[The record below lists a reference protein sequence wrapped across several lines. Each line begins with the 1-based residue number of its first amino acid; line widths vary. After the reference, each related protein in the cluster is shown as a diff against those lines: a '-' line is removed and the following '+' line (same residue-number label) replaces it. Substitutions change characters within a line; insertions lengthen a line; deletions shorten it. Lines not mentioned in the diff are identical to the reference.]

1 MIYIFG
7 DYELEPQR
15 YELRHR
21 GVVCNLEPQVLEL
34 LSYLARHGDRMVT
47 KQELFDHLW
56 PSQFVTDA
64 TLHQRLNAARKAVG
78 DNGRDQH
85 TIKTIR
91 GRGYRFIA
99 AVEARSAGRAPTA
112 LADSIG
118 HPLAARGSPLVVERE
133 AELAELHHRFA
144 LAQNGQRQVVL
155 ISGEAGIGKTAL
167 AEAFISRFEGETTPW
182 VGYGQ
187 CVPQY
192 GSGEAY
198 RPVLEALGRLCRQ
211 DGGASFL
218 SLLRQHA
225 PSWIAQMPTLLPPAE
240 RPPLEQAAHRATQS
254 RLLRELT
261 EALDIL
267 TAEQPLLLALEDL
280 HWCDESTLE
289 WLGYVARRR
298 DAARLFVLGTHRPV
312 EALAPAHPLRAM
324 AQELRLHGHGVALQL
339 GYLSEA
345 GVAAYLA
352 HRLATAAPPPGLA
365 RDLRQRTGGNP
376 LFLKAVVDELCRQDG
391 PKALDPLTMAIPAS
405 VRQFIAQQIDQL
417 SALDQACLEAASVA
431 GATFGV
437 EAAAAGM
444 EQPAE
449 VVEAQ
454 CDRLSRSG
462 QFLRASGVETW
473 PDGSLSARYAF
484 IHAMYRD
491 VLIDRISPGRRLRL
505 HRRIGVRKEAGYGS
519 QARDIAAELA
529 AHFQHSQDHERAVAY
544 LREAAQNALQRSAH
558 QEAILHLRAGL
569 NLIPALSAA
578 PAQQQHELAIHTTLG
593 PALIATQGYTS
604 PEVQR
609 TYSRAR
615 ELCAAM
621 GETAAYFPV
630 LWGLWVYDNNRGSLD
645 AAQELAHQLL
655 RMAKQDEAL
664 LLQAYHALGNTLFWR
679 GDFHAAQ
686 DALDRAIALYR
697 AEHHRE
703 QAFRYG
709 GHDPAVC
716 CLGHGAV
723 ALWARGYPDQA
734 LRQSQR
740 ALELAQSLSHPS
752 SLAHALGLA
761 TRVHVLR
768 SERKQVASHAERA
781 IAIATEQ
788 GFTQPLAGARLRRHW
803 ASIGPGPK
811 DEALDQMRQS
821 VNTVRDIGAANVLPA
836 YLAQLADAYAQASR
850 MEEALAAIDDA
861 LDVTQRCGVR
871 DYEAELYRLKG
882 EFCLRLKRQPE
893 AIRHLRRAME
903 TAQRQR
909 AKSWE
914 LRAATSLSRL
924 WRRQGERA
932 AARNVLA
939 PVYHWFTEGFDTA
952 DLRDARALLDM
963 LRAGGSD
970 Q

>member
-1 MIYIFG
+1 MIYVFG

-15 YELRHR
+15 YELRCLS
-21 GVVCNLEPQVLEL
+21 VVCNLEPQVLEL
-34 LSYLARHGDRMVT
+34 LSYLVRHGDRVVT
-47 KQELFDHLW
+47 KQELFEHLW
-56 PSQFVTDA
+56 PTQFVNDA

-99 AVEARSAGRAPTA
+99 AVKARAAERTSTPSVAY
-112 LADSIG
+112 ADN
-118 HPLAARGSPLVVERE
+118 PFAARRPRFVVERE
-133 AELAELHHRFA
+133 AELAELHHCFT
-144 LAQNGQRQVVL
+144 LAQHGQRQVVL

-167 AEAFISRFEGETTPW
+167 AEVFISRLQGGPAPW

-192 GSGEAY
+192 GAGEAY

-211 DGGASFL
+211 DGGAPFL

-240 RPPLEQAAHRATQS
+240 RARLEQATHRATQS
-254 RLLRELT
+254 RLLRELA

-267 TAEQPLLLALEDL
+267 TAERPLLLTLEDL

-312 EALAPAHPLRAM
+312 ETLAPAHPLRAM
-324 AQELRLHGHGVALQL
+324 AQELRLHGHGVDLQL

-352 HRLATAAPPPGLA
+352 HRLATAAPPGLA
-365 RDLRQRTGGNP
+365 RALRQRTNGNP
-376 LFLKAVVDELCRQDG
+376 LFLQAVVDELCRQDR
-391 PKALDPLTMAIPAS
+391 PEALDPLTMAIPAS

-417 SALDQACLEAASVA
+417 PASDQTCLEAASVA

-437 EAAAAGM
+437 EAAAAGLG
-444 EQPAE
+444 QPVE

-454 CDRLSRSG
+454 CDRLARSG
-462 QFLRASGVETW
+462 QFLRANGVATW
-473 PDGSLSARYAF
+473 PDGSLTARYGF

-491 VLIDRISPGRRLRL
+491 VLIERLSPGRRLRL

-519 QARDIAAELA
+519 QAREIAAELA
-529 AHFQHSQDHERAVAY
+529 AHFQHGQDYERAITY

-558 QEAILHLRAGL
+558 QEAVLHLRTGL
-569 NLIPALSAA
+569 NLLPSLTDA
-578 PAQQQHELAIHTTLG
+578 PAQQQHELAMRTALG
-593 PALIATQGYTS
+593 PALIATQGYTN

-609 TYSRAR
+609 TYRRAR

-621 GETAAYFPV
+621 GETTAYFPV

-645 AAQELAHQLL
+645 TAQALANQLL
-655 RMAKQDEAL
+655 RMAKQDDDL

-686 DALDRAIALYR
+686 DVMDRAIALYR

-716 CLGHGAV
+716 CLGHGAS

-740 ALELAQSLSHPS
+740 AMELAQSLSHPS

-761 TRVHVLR
+761 TRVHLLR
-768 SERKQVASHAERA
+768 SEREQVLAHAERA
-781 IAIATEQ
+781 IAIAEEQ
-788 GFTQPLAGARLRRHW
+788 GFTQPLAGARLRRNW
-803 ASIGPGPK
+803 ARIGQGARG
-811 DEALDQMRQS
+811 EALDQMRQS
-821 VNTVRDIGAANVLPA
+821 VDAVRDIGAANVLPA
-836 YLAQLADAYAQASR
+836 YLAQLAEAYAQTSHVT
-850 MEEALAAIDDA
+850 EALAALDDA
-861 LDVTQRCGVR
+861 LDVTHRCGVR

-882 EFCLRLKRQPE
+882 ETLLRQERQPE
-893 AIRHLRRAME
+893 AVRYFRRALD
-903 TAQRQR
+903 TARRQQ

-924 WRRQGERA
+924 WQRQGEHA
-932 AARNVLA
+932 AARDLLA
-939 PVYHWFTEGFDTA
+939 PLYNWFTEGFETT
-952 DLRDARALLDM
+952 DLQNAKALLDT
-963 LRAGGSD
+963 LSSIGSGR
-970 Q
+970 